1 MALTS
6 IGYLHKYIWHRLT
19 SNTRWFVLA
28 YAFFD
33 PKNGRCLARLQRRS
47 MRQERAGIRALD
59 GFASLQPAMALPRLV
74 SERRVATKPLES
86 ALAKRAFELTAHKR
100 CRSSNKRWPEQQTS
114 LKNIVFADAWCPLE
128 WWTLGRWLDQS
139 GKDISTM
146 PFFVAQWNPVWALA
160 APTHM
165 HLGWQIGL
173 QALHAQVST
182 IGQDP
187 NMLESIDGSQ
197 CWSLETS

>member
-1 MALTS
+1 MPGALWS
-6 IGYLHKYIWHRLT
+6 GGRLVDGLINPEKI
-19 SNTRWFVLA
+19 SA
-28 YAFFD
+28 
-33 PKNGRCLARLQRRS
+33 RCL
-47 MRQERAGIRALD
+47 
-59 GFASLQPAMALPRLV
+59 
-74 SERRVATKPLES
+74 
-86 ALAKRAFELTAHKR
+86 
-100 CRSSNKRWPEQQTS
+100 
-114 LKNIVFADAWCPLE
+114 
-128 WWTLGRWLDQS
+128 
-139 GKDISTM
+139 
-146 PFFVAQWNPVWALA
+146 FFVAQWNPVWALA